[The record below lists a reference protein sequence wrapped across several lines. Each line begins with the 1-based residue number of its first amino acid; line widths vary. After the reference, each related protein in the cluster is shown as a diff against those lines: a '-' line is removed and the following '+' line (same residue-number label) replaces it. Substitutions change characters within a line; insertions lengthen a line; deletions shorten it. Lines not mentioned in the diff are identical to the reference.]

1 AGAAPS
7 GKNIQNWHFVVIK
20 RRDLMEKIADVI
32 TKKQQEILVEMD
44 KVSVDKANR
53 FRKFVKNFTLFYLKA
68 PVLVLVFTKVYN
80 PSGYYELELIDAP
93 KETIDKL
100 FIRNP
105 GMQSLGAAIENFT
118 LSAIELGYGSCWLTS
133 QNYAAD
139 EIEAVLEAETGFE
152 KGEYFLG
159 AMLALGVPEDN
170 LKSPS
175 KKPVEEICTFI
186 K

>member
-1 AGAAPS
+1 
-7 GKNIQNWHFVVIK
+7 
-20 RRDLMEKIADVI
+20 M
-32 TKKQQEILVEMD
+32 
-44 KVSVDKANR
+44 
-53 FRKFVKNFTLFYLKA
+53 
-68 PVLVLVFTKVYN
+68 
-80 PSGYYELELIDAP
+80 
-93 KETIDKL
+93 
-100 FIRNP
+100 
-105 GMQSLGAAIENFT
+105 
-118 LSAIELGYGSCWLTS
+118 TS

>member
-1 AGAAPS
+1 
-7 GKNIQNWHFVVIK
+7 
-20 RRDLMEKIADVI
+20 
-32 TKKQQEILVEMD
+32 
-44 KVSVDKANR
+44 
-53 FRKFVKNFTLFYLKA
+53 
-68 PVLVLVFTKVYN
+68 
-80 PSGYYELELIDAP
+80 
-93 KETIDKL
+93 
-100 FIRNP
+100 
-105 GMQSLGAAIENFT
+105 AAIENFT

>member
-1 AGAAPS
+1 M
-7 GKNIQNWHFVVIK
+7 
-20 RRDLMEKIADVI
+20 L
-32 TKKQQEILVEMD
+32 
-44 KVSVDKANR
+44 VDK
-53 FRKFVKNFTLFYLKA
+53 
-68 PVLVLVFTKVYN
+68 
-80 PSGYYELELIDAP
+80 S
-93 KETIDKL
+93 KL
-100 FIRNP
+100 
-105 GMQSLGAAIENFT
+105 
-118 LSAIELGYGSCWLTS
+118 C
-133 QNYAAD
+133 D